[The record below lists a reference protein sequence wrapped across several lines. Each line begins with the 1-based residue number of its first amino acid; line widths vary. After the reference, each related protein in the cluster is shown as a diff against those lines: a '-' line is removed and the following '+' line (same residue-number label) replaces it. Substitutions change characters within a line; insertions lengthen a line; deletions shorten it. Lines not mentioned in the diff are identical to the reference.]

1 MMHKNFTIYI
11 LCLFVISMHASDH
24 NRARDRSKAK
34 RKADTGVSK
43 KEWSEFE
50 GIRLAV
56 FEKEGAAFKKSF
68 QSKYDLK
75 SIAAVKELARHFDEE
90 WYEDEPS
97 CRQSENS
104 KRVVTR
110 VLIGGTAYDLYAPVI
125 ESIILETRREVLK
138 ERGLD

>member
-1 MMHKNFTIYI
+1 MIHKNFTLSI
-11 LCLFVISMHASDH
+11 LCLFVISMHGM
-24 NRARDRSKAK
+24 DRSKAK
-34 RKADTGVSK
+34 RKADTGVSR
-43 KEWSEFE
+43 KEWSAFE
-50 GIRLAV
+50 GIREAVLANKGD
-56 FEKEGAAFKKSF
+56 EFKKVF
-68 QSKYDLK
+68 QSKYDAK
-75 SIAAVKELARHFDEE
+75 SVAAVKWIARHFDEE

-97 CRQSENS
+97 CRQRENS